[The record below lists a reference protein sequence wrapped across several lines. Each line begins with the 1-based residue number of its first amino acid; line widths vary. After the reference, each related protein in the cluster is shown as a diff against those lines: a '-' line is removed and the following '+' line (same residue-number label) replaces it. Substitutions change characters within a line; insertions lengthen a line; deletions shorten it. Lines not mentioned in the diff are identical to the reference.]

1 MCPLKKSLSIYTATN
16 MNEIIEYYA
25 MFCVYLMD
33 KKYFIV
39 SFCISLNT
47 WWS

>member
-25 MFCVYLMD
+25 MFYLCVFD
-33 KKYFIV
+33 G
-39 SFCISLNT
+39 
-47 WWS
+47 